1 MNRRSLP
8 GPEEAVVRFLGG
20 DREAFADIVRQW
32 EGRVYNLA
40 LRCLGNREDAQD
52 VAQETFLS
60 AFRSMKNL
68 RDPGSFRTWLYRVA
82 LNHCRARLRAARPE
96 LSLDGSSD
104 EDAGHGGTP
113 DGLRAILQRAAGDPM
128 EARDLVRK
136 ALMGLSEEHRQAV
149 ILKEYLGLS
158 LEEVARVMGCP
169 LSTAKSRLYHG
180 LRGMHRRLVRLGA
193 AS

>member
-1 MNRRSLP
+1 MSRRSLP
-8 GPEEAVVRFLGG
+8 GPEEAVLRFLGG

-40 LRCLGNREDAQD
+40 LRYLGNREDAQD

-60 AFRSMKNL
+60 AFRSMQSL

-82 LNHCRARLRAARPE
+82 LNHCRARSRASRPE
-96 LSLDGSSD
+96 LSLDEPS
-104 EDAGHGGTP
+104 EDAEGGGAP
-113 DGLRAILQRAAGDPM
+113 DALQAALQRAAGDPV
-128 EARDLVRK
+128 EVRDLVRK

-158 LEEVARVMGCP
+158 LEEVARVMDCP

-180 LRGMHRRLVRLGA
+180 LRGMYRRLVRLGA

>member
-8 GPEEAVVRFLGG
+8 GPEEAVLRFLAG
-20 DREAFADIVRQW
+20 DREAFSDIVRQW

-40 LRCLGNREDAQD
+40 LRFLGNREDAQD

-60 AFRSMKNL
+60 AFRSLKSL

-82 LNHCRARLRAARPE
+82 LNHCRARLRAARPA
-96 LSLDGSSD
+96 LSSD
-104 EDAGHGGTP
+104 EPSADAERGGAP
-113 DGLRAILQRAAGDPM
+113 DPLQAVLQRAAGDPV

-136 ALMGLSEEHRQAV
+136 ALMGLSEDHRQAV

-158 LEEVARVMGCP
+158 LEEVAQVMDCP

-193 AS
+193 GS